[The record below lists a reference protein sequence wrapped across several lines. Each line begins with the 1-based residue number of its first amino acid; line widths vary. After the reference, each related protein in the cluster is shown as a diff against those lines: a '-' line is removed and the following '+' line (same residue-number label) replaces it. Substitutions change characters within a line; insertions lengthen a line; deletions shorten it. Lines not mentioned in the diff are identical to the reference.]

1 MLSTLI
7 LQLST
12 LTIIYQQSYTII
24 YVIIFPNGI
33 ISDYIGCF
41 EEDFADRE
49 FGVSVG
55 NYETWDMTPE
65 FCIKEC
71 AARSYP

>member
-1 MLSTLI
+1 MI
-7 LQLST
+7 
-12 LTIIYQQSYTII
+12 QQSKMNFDNDSPTLL
-24 YVIIFPNGI
+24 FPNGI

-41 EEDFADRE
+41 EEDYADRE

-71 AARSYP
+71 AARSYS